1 MRNHSQN
8 SHRAYY
14 GVISAIL
21 LLCASEAV
29 TGADLPASPPLSGV
43 TQAEIC
49 FPDPDASRLLKA
61 VEKDLPDCLAGADR
75 ADETIEA
82 QENRIDELRG
92 ERDQCAA
99 DAKEAAKASEKAVDA
114 ARGSWWE
121 RLKSSATKV
130 GAGVLIGIG
139 IAFLL

>member
-21 LLCASEAV
+21 LLCAAEVV
-29 TGADLPASPPLSGV
+29 TGADLPASPPVSGV

-61 VEKDLPDCLAGADR
+61 VEKDLPDCLAGAER

-82 QENRIDELRG
+82 QENRIDELRA
-92 ERDQCAA
+92 ERDQCAK
-99 DAKEAAKASEKAVDA
+99 DAKEAAKASEQAVNA
-114 ARGSWWE
+114 AGGSWWQ
-121 RLKSSATKV
+121 RIRSAGGWMGLGAIVAIV
-130 GAGVLIGIG
+130 GMLAL
-139 IAFLL
+139 